1 MRCKAFDIIFVF
13 PTIAEDVGIQKSKL
27 NLRRIKYLAQGREPG
42 IKPGSLGINAV
53 PVAYR
58 TKV

>member
-1 MRCKAFDIIFVF
+1 MRCKEFDIIFVF

-27 NLRRIKYLAQGREPG
+27 NLRRIKYLAQGGEPG

-58 TKV
+58 KKV